1 MYSARQFCTL
11 LHVVVVDIVFV
22 VYSVWRDVCSL
33 RALGLVLQLGI
44 VV

>member
-1 MYSARQFCTL
+1 MYSAKQFCTL
-11 LHVVVVDIVFV
+11 LRVVVVDIVFV
-22 VYSVWRDVCSL
+22 VYSVGRDVCSQ